1 MKLTPEQHL
10 SIVRQVE
17 QKANAANDPAVQAQ
31 LKRIAKLGRFVAKVG
46 RKQRATEA
54 SKTADAAISKA
65 RLSAKSLSRK
75 SL

>member
-1 MKLTPEQHL
+1 
-10 SIVRQVE
+10 
-17 QKANAANDPAVQAQ
+17 

-46 RKQRATEA
+46 RKYRAAEA
-54 SKTADAAISKA
+54 SKTADEAISKA